1 MADPPE
7 ESGSR
12 IRRILVLTDTSR
24 AGRAALE
31 AAAELAARQGA
42 ELVTLFVEDADI
54 LRVAGLPFAREVGEV
69 SGKAHP
75 MDLGQ
80 LERRLK
86 GQAAEIRRLLRQ
98 LEARHAITWSL
109 HIARGRAESE
119 ALAVATHDDLLV
131 VGKRGWARLPH
142 RRLGST
148 TRQLLGQARV
158 SLMVYSPAQARG
170 HPILVLFDDPEAGA
184 RALALAAYIAP
195 TPEHKLVLLLPPG
208 AAAATDRLQQAAARA
223 LGEQG
228 LEAEIRQLT
237 GDEVQALARTVQ
249 RESPHALVMGH
260 HSPLL
265 AGTSG
270 QQLVEN
276 LDVPVV
282 MAP

>member
-1 MADPPE
+1 MAEAPE
-7 ESGSR
+7 ETGSR

-75 MDLGQ
+75 MDLRQ

-86 GQAAEIRRLLRQ
+86 GQAEEIRRFLRQ
-98 LEARHAITWSL
+98 LETRHPITWSL

-148 TRQLLGQARV
+148 TRQLLGQAHV
-158 SLMVYSPAQARG
+158 SLMVYSQAQVRG
-170 HPILVLFDDPEAGA
+170 HPILVLFDDPDAGP
-184 RALALAAYIAP
+184 RALALATYIAP
-195 TPEHKLVLLLPPG
+195 RPGHPLVLLLPPG
-208 AAAATDRLQQAAARA
+208 TPEETDQLHRAAARS
-223 LGEQG
+223 LTDQG
-228 LEAEIRQLT
+228 LEAEVRQLT
-237 GDEVQALARTVQ
+237 GDEVQALARTVR

-265 AGTSG
+265 TGTPG
-270 QQLVEN
+270 QQLVEE
-276 LDVPVV
+276 LDIPVV